1 MAEQK
6 ASAEESFRES
16 LKDVVTIAEKLTPYC
31 QTIDDL
37 VSMANLALE
46 NDGQLRLIMSI
57 VASKR

>member
-6 ASAEESFRES
+6 AATDSFRES
-16 LKDVVTIAEKLTPYC
+16 LKDVVTIAEKLAPYC

-46 NDGQLRLIMSI
+46 NDGQLKLLMSI